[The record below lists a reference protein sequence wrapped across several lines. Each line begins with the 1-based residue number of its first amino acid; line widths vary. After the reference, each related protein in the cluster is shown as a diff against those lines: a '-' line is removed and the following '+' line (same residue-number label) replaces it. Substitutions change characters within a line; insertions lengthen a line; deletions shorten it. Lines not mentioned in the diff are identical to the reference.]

1 MPLPPL
7 RHPAWMLVS
16 IIACAGAALTSW
28 MGGSVSFPLV
38 FSALAVVLALTLAI
52 RIRRA

>member
-7 RHPAWMLVS
+7 RHPAWMMVS

-28 MGGSVSFPLV
+28 MGGSATLPLV
-38 FSALAVVLALTLAI
+38 FGALAVVLALALAI